1 MAGKV
6 SIHKQCLLSSIVAEW
21 ACRFPETPPNM
32 YETEEMF
39 RLHGVYKDHLSEDE
53 LQYLNEELQKKAKTA
68 FVLK

>member
-1 MAGKV
+1 MAEKI

-32 YETEEMF
+32 YEVGEMF

-53 LQYLNEELQKKAKTA
+53 LQYLNKELQKRATTA